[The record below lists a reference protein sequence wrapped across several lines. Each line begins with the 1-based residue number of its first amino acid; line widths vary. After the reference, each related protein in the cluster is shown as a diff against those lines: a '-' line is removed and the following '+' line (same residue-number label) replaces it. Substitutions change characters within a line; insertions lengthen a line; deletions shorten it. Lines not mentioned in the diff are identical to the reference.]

1 MVRGRSWAG
10 RGERRCRWEVPAG
23 SARVRKQGGWT
34 ERRIGERWQ
43 SSREGGRG
51 EAGRAQPAVRMV
63 GRVGWR
69 HVWRR
74 GSDHRQEWWG
84 SGEAGGRGDRVT
96 QRTEPRAVHNQDPE
110 PHSPGTRALRLAA
123 SCASS
128 PEERKRKTLLT
139 VRGTQAK
146 SIPSRAEI
154 TSSYLLP
161 THPRGPSQLLLCR
174 PSPALLPPP
183 SQGLSS
189 STGPQYRT
197 GVDRPSPRL
206 RCRPRRAP
214 GRWLPAVCR
223 REVVRPSLLHPPQSL
238 TLCSRIVQRN
248 RPITVL
254 TVYTGDPSH
263 KVCPSRIQKRSA
275 PSSPLR

>member
-51 EAGRAQPAVRMV
+51 EAGRARPAVRMV
-63 GRVGWR
+63 GRVGRR

-154 TSSYLLP
+154 TSSFLLTP
-161 THPRGPSQLLLCR
+161 MAPRNSY
-174 PSPALLPPP
+174 SAALPPP
-183 SQGLSS
+183 SCLLLPRVSPPLQVRNTAQEWIGL
-189 STGPQYRT
+189 PLAFDVVHDELQ
-197 GVDRPSPRL
+197 VDGYQLYAVEKWSVHLFSIRPK
-206 RCRPRRAP
+206 A
-214 GRWLPAVCR
+214 
-223 REVVRPSLLHPPQSL
+223 
-238 TLCSRIVQRN
+238 
-248 RPITVL
+248 
-254 TVYTGDPSH
+254 
-263 KVCPSRIQKRSA
+263 
-275 PSSPLR
+275 